1 MEEPKDF
8 HPIVYSNKLKTA
20 INIKTN
26 KKQQTKQ
33 FMDQI
38 VSKPFLKNYFSLMPA
53 TK

>member
-8 HPIVYSNKLKTA
+8 PPIVYSNKLKTA

-38 VSKPFLKNYFSLMPA
+38 VPHS
-53 TK
+53 